1 MNEPNELWNQLAQR
15 GTPRGADVVVQAAAM
30 AATSPTTATLGA
42 VVNDQE
48 IPAIEMTPNVANRRS
63 RSRRGFGA
71 LGLAALLGVGGFATL
86 AVQGDGG
93 GAGSP
98 KEAVE
103 QLANAINKEDILAA
117 VDIMAPNEVRSLHK
131 TVDKAQQKAAD
142 EELVKTASK
151 PLAGLDLDVKN
162 LTTTVESLAD
172 GYAKVKLTGTIHAQ
186 TDSADFGRMLRNAT
200 NGDNTNGDIDISDVR
215 IGDTD
220 PFVMAV
226 RDGDGWYISPAY
238 TGLEYAR
245 VASDL
250 PAADFGSSSDA
261 NLGANTPEDAAN
273 EMLRAISAHDWT
285 KVASLVP
292 PNEFPL
298 YDYRAAFAQLMN
310 DSLGRDSFSITS
322 VASTAKVDGNEATV
336 SVEASG
342 TTDGGDK
349 WEISKSCLKLKL
361 SDGEAIGFSRD
372 CILATD
378 VIPFIGYGRFGGGFG
393 YGNQS
398 ANIDE
403 WASLQASERDGR
415 WFVSPV
421 GSVINSLEDLVKNMD
436 HDALAELLNQPME
449 ITSSGAITLGTGVAV
464 PKASGT
470 KRYTL
475 TVDKPETVVSRTSNY
490 NAYVE
495 IFDATGRRVESSY
508 DSNAES
514 FEETWNLQPKVE
526 YSVVFRNY
534 GPQTT
539 VAIWRQADA
548 PEQIVPEF
556 RAGSDGS
563 SGSVTDGEFC
573 ETAGGTTTCSQTT
586 NATTKFPPTTV
597 MATQP

>member
-1 MNEPNELWNQLAQR
+1 
-15 GTPRGADVVVQAAAM
+15 
-30 AATSPTTATLGA
+30 
-42 VVNDQE
+42 
-48 IPAIEMTPNVANRRS
+48 MTPNVSSRRS

-71 LGLAALLGVGGFATL
+71 LGLAALLGIGGVATL
-86 AVQGDGG
+86 SVQGDGG

-117 VDIMAPNEVRSLHK
+117 VDIMAPSEVRSLHK

-186 TDSADFGRMLRNAT
+186 TNSADFGRMLRNAT
-200 NGDNTNGDIDISDVR
+200 NGDNTNGDIDIADIQ
-215 IGDTD
+215 IGDAD

-226 RDGDGWYISPAY
+226 RDGDGWYVSPAY

-245 VASDL
+245 IANDL
-250 PAADFGSSSDA
+250 PAAEFGSSKGA

-298 YDYRAAFAQLMN
+298 YDYRAAFTQLMN

-342 TTDGGDK
+342 TTDSGDR
-349 WEISKSCLKLKL
+349 WSINKSCLKL
-361 SDGEAIGFSRD
+361 SDNEAFGFTRG
-372 CILATD
+372 CMLATD
-378 VIPFIGYGRFGGGFG
+378 VIPFIGYGLFGRG
-393 YGNQS
+393 YGYAHQS
-398 ANIDE
+398 ANINE
-403 WASLQASERDGR
+403 WVSLQASERDGR

-421 GSVINSLEDLVKNMD
+421 GSVINSLEDIVKKMD
-436 HDALAELLNQPME
+436 HDALAELLNQPLE
-449 ITSSGAITLGTGVAV
+449 ITSSGAMKLGTGVEV
-464 PKASGT
+464 PQASNM

-475 TVDKPETVVSRTSNY
+475 KVDKPETVVLRTSSYGGN
-490 NAYVE
+490 VE
-495 IFDATGRRVESSY
+495 IFDSAGRRVETSY
-508 DSNAES
+508 DSNADS
-514 FEETWNLQPKVE
+514 FEQTWELRPNVN
-526 YSVVFRNY
+526 YSVVILNLGPRNSI
-534 GPQTT
+534 
-539 VAIWRQADA
+539 AIWRQADA

-556 RAGSDGS
+556 PTGL
-563 SGSVTDGEFC
+563 SGSGSESCVTE
-573 ETAGGTTTCSQTT
+573 GGTTTCTQTT
-586 NATTKFPPTTV
+586 NATTSFPPTTV
-597 MATQP
+597 MAAQP